1 MSEIKNS
8 KILSFPNNLTEPERQ
23 VEAVLFAADEPLD
36 IESIQSRIARKINV
50 IKIVRLEHILIV
62 MNINVFFMFV
72 KIFNVS

>member
-8 KILSFPNNLTEPERQ
+8 KILNFPNNLTDPERQ

-50 IKIVRLEHILIV
+50 IKIWIINYILYCFLI
-62 MNINVFFMFV
+62 
-72 KIFNVS
+72 